1 MVLCPMHQL
10 RTLRV
15 EVRMS
20 HLYTSFTK
28 IDNIH
33 FISLA
38 LLKSRSS
45 NDRLVPINYRIHNT
59 RTEPNTMH
67 QSEDLKILRHKQTSL
82 EDLRGRTL

>member
-15 EVRMS
+15 EVRIS
-20 HLYTSFTK
+20 HFYTSFTR
-28 IDNIH
+28 IENIH

-45 NDRLVPINYRIHNT
+45 SDRLVPINYRIHNT

-67 QSEDLKILRHKQTSL
+67 PCRQLILRPDVLARYRS
-82 EDLRGRTL
+82 